1 MNVLKSLVLT
11 LGLLIVS
18 HAKAGFIT
26 TDEAAL
32 DAIFS
37 QSSFANIP
45 IDIRIGAS
53 SELVFPN
60 LLDITTD
67 AEVNQLFNL
76 HIGGANIVNFYFVD
90 TVDACG
96 GFNTGIVGCGEFPGN
111 DFVVESVFA
120 AGSFGSE
127 ILAHE
132 LAHNLGLDHRTGG
145 LMNPSLNSDTT
156 LTDQEV
162 ATIRASSLVQTDG
175 LSFWININPVLI
187 VATASTPLPVPEPS
201 TLALLLLSFSL
212 LLKNGVKRK

>member
-1 MNVLKSLVLT
+1 MHVLKSLVLT

-76 HIGGANIVNFYFVD
+76 IL
-90 TVDACG
+90 
-96 GFNTGIVGCGEFPGN
+96 
-111 DFVVESVFA
+111 VELISLTF
-120 AGSFGSE
+120 
-127 ILAHE
+127 IL
-132 LAHNLGLDHRTGG
+132 L
-145 LMNPSLNSDTT
+145 T
-156 LTDQEV
+156 L
-162 ATIRASSLVQTDG
+162 
-175 LSFWININPVLI
+175 
-187 VATASTPLPVPEPS
+187 STPVVDL
-201 TLALLLLSFSL
+201 TLALLAVANFPVMIL
-212 LLKNGVKRK
+212 LLNQFLPLAVLVVKY